1 MDLVLIRHPLPAIDA
16 GVCYGKTD
24 VPLAGLAAQSA
35 TTLAARLA
43 TLGAPLPQ
51 HLVTSPLQRCAHLA
65 EALAK
70 HFDCTL
76 DLDARLQEIDFGDWE
91 GRPWA
96 AIDRAALDAWAAD
109 LRHARTH
116 GGESV
121 AQFEARVGAWLDSCG
136 ARVAGPGPSVVAVTH
151 AGVMRMIASLALGE
165 PIDAVLKWPLE
176 MAAIAWLRR
185 EPSSGAWRL
194 LHWNV

>member
-1 MDLVLIRHPLPAIDA
+1 VDLVLIRHPVPAIDA

-24 VPLAGLAAQSA
+24 VPLAGSAAQSA
-35 TTLAARLA
+35 QTLARRLA
-43 TLGAPLPQ
+43 SLGAPLPQ
-51 HLVTSPLQRCAHLA
+51 HLVTSPLQRCAQVAAPLA
-65 EALAK
+65 T
-70 HFDCTL
+70 HFDCAL
-76 DLDARLQEIDFGDWE
+76 GVDARLQEIDFGEWE

-109 LRHARTH
+109 LRHARMH

-121 AQFEARVGAWLDSCG
+121 AQFEVRVGAWLASWPAPTAELG
-136 ARVAGPGPSVVAVTH
+136 LRVLAVTH

-165 PIDAVLKWPLE
+165 PLDTILKWPLE
-176 MAAIAWLRR
+176 MAAIVWLRR
-185 EPSSGAWRL
+185 EPGTDAWRL